1 MPCGS
6 RRAFAPNLAGVSYV
20 VPTAPGRCL
29 QLHTW
34 VKPGSSSQ
42 APVPWKQ
49 ALKAALTPTWLE
61 HLAAGVF
68 LDADIAMQG
77 GAGNNR

>member
-1 MPCGS
+1 
-6 RRAFAPNLAGVSYV
+6 
-20 VPTAPGRCL
+20 L